1 MKRVLLTGA
10 EGLIGTLLRER
21 LATEYDW
28 RFLTR
33 EPVAGLASTAADIA
47 DLEQIR
53 PAFTGVDA
61 VVQLAGYPT
70 LDGDWD
76 TILHNNIVG
85 LRNVFEAA
93 RMAGVERV
101 VYASSNHAVG
111 MFEEDGLPGIYDP
124 RTPGRAFIDHTAP
137 WRPDSLYGVSKS
149 FGEALGRYYSERFGL
164 TVLCLR
170 IGSVLPDDNPAGP
183 RTAQAAPW
191 LPLTTEQRYWR
202 MAATWLSHADT
213 ARLVDRAL
221 AAGLPRGHFDIF
233 YGVSNNVGRF
243 WDLGHAESTIGFR
256 PHDRAMPP
264 GWAE

>member
-10 EGLIGTLLRER
+10 EGLIGSILRDR
-21 LATEYDW
+21 LAANYDW

-33 EPVAGLASTAADIA
+33 EPVAGLPSTAADIA
-47 DLEQIR
+47 DLDAIL
-53 PAFTGVDA
+53 PAFEGADA

-70 LDGDWD
+70 LDGDWE
-76 TILHNNIVG
+76 TILHNNIIG

-93 RMAGVERV
+93 RQAGVERI

-111 MFEEDGLPGIYDP
+111 MYEEDGLPDIYDP
-124 RTPGRAFIDHTAP
+124 GAPARARIDHTVP

-164 TVLCLR
+164 AVLCLR
-170 IGSVLPDDNPAGP
+170 IGSVLPDDNPASE
-183 RTAQAAPW
+183 RTPQAAPW
-191 LPLTTEQRYWR
+191 LPLSTEQRYWR

-221 AAGLPRGHFDIF
+221 AASLPRGHFDIF
-233 YGVSNNVGRF
+233 YGVSDNAGRF
-243 WDLGHAESTIGFR
+243 WDLSHAEEAIGFR
-256 PHDRAMPP
+256 PLDRAAPP
-264 GWAE
+264 GWIE